1 MVFAAIL
8 SMEEQ
13 SDLLVLLF
21 LWEEKKIIR
30 MVLRENFGGV

>member
-21 LWEEKKIIR
+21 LWEEKEKK
-30 MVLRENFGGV
+30 NN